1 MGISC
6 VQRNKVP
13 PALESVPEDWQPFQ
27 QLSFHSFAFFGV
39 QIPTPDLR
47 GGHDLALFM
56 GCVSSSER
64 VNNEEKT
71 ECGEQE
77 NHKNKACID
86 DGHVNKEGELIAQ
99 VSVDCEPAVKM
110 KIPCRK
116 NRWGLATMRL
126 LTGSKRSARNLS
138 SLNEFDHNDTW
149 LLAGDLVDQLGCCSP
164 GTTESP
170 DITSVHS
177 SFRFSFGSQLDLE
190 AACNNNNNNNP
201 VGCRPTVLLV
211 NLEKGL
217 ETPDCID
224 DIMASTNK
232 SDVQW
237 ARIQSLERHIL
248 PAVDGLTRFDYE
260 EIRLATSDFS
270 QDKVLGRGAH
280 SCVYRGRMRFGKPI
294 AVKRLDC
301 DDKESDKAFCRELHI
316 ASSLKNRHVVPLLGY
331 CIDRLGLFLVYKF
344 ISGGSLEY
352 HLHEKRTKGKGSLS
366 WSARFRV
373 AVGIAKSVDYLHHGT
388 QKCVLH
394 RDIKP
399 SNILLSSRKTA
410 KLCDFGLAT
419 WTLGAS
425 VPFLCKSVK
434 GTFGYLAPEYF
445 QHGKVSEKTDIYAFG
460 VVLLELLTG
469 RKAIDTE
476 RPGVENLVLWA
487 RPLLYRGMAEELV
500 DPQLRSSC
508 NAKQVTRM
516 MRAAAVCLHPMES
529 WRPCMS
535 HILKILR
542 GEEDTRL
549 IQHARLTLLDDMNGE
564 SEKNMKALQGHLAL
578 AMVGMD
584 LDLDFANNNNDEDN
598 NNSSH

>member
-1 MGISC
+1 MSQKTGS
-6 VQRNKVP
+6 
-13 PALESVPEDWQPFQ
+13 LFQ
-27 QLSFHSFAFFGV
+27 QLSFSLFCFCLGANSNSRS
-39 QIPTPDLR
+39 D
-47 GGHDLALFM
+47 GGYDITLFM
-56 GCVSSSER
+56 GCVSS
-64 VNNEEKT
+64 VNNEEKS
-71 ECGEQE
+71 ECGVQE
-77 NHKNKACID
+77 NHKSKGCID
-86 DGHVNKEGELIAQ
+86 DGPINKNGELIAQ
-99 VSVDCEPAVKM
+99 VSVDCETAMKM
-110 KIPCRK
+110 KILCGK
-116 NRWGLATMRL
+116 NRWGLATMGL
-126 LTGSKRSARNLS
+126 LTGSKKSATNLNS
-138 SLNEFDHNDTW
+138 VNEFENNDTW
-149 LLAGDLVDQLGCCSP
+149 LLAGNIVDRLGCSP
-164 GTTESP
+164 GATENL
-170 DITSVHS
+170 DITSVNS

-190 AACNNNNNNNP
+190 SACNISNNNNP
-201 VGCRPTVLLV
+201 VGSRPTVLLV

-224 DIMASTNK
+224 DIMASTHK

-237 ARIQSLERHIL
+237 ARIQSLERNIL
-248 PAVDGLTRFDYE
+248 PAVEGLTRFDYE

-280 SCVYRGRMRFGKPI
+280 SCVYRGRLWFGRLI

-316 ASSLKNRHVVPLLGY
+316 AGSLKNRHVVPLLGY

-352 HLHEKRTKGKGSLS
+352 HLHEKRMKGKGSLS
-366 WSARFRV
+366 WNARFRV

-388 QKCVLH
+388 HKCVLH

-419 WTLGAS
+419 WTMGAS

-445 QHGKVSEKTDIYAFG
+445 QHGKVSEKTDVYAFG

-476 RPGVENLVLWA
+476 RPEVENLVLWA
-487 RPLLYRGMAEELV
+487 RPLLYRGLAEELV
-500 DPQLRSSC
+500 DPELKSSC
-508 NAKQVTRM
+508 KARQVDRM
-516 MRAAAVCLHPMES
+516 MRAATLCLHPMES

-542 GEEDTRL
+542 GDEDTRL
-549 IQHARLTLLDDMNGE
+549 IQHARLTLLDDVNGE
-564 SEKNMKALQGHLAL
+564 SEKNTKALQGHLAL

-584 LDLDFANNNNDEDN
+584 LDVDFVNKNNEEDN

>member
-1 MGISC
+1 MAISC
-6 VQRNKVP
+6 IQRNRVP
-13 PALESVPEDWQPFQ
+13 PTLESVPEDWQLFSNF
-27 QLSFHSFAFFGV
+27 LFRSFAFLGV
-39 QIPTPDLR
+39 QIPTPDLT
-47 GGHDLALFM
+47 GGHDLTLFM
-56 GCVSSSER
+56 GCVSSSQG
-64 VNNEEKT
+64 VNSEEKT
-71 ECGEQE
+71 ECGKQK
-77 NHKNKACID
+77 NHKNKACIHN
-86 DGHVNKEGELIAQ
+86 GPVNSEAEMIAQ
-99 VSVDCEPAVKM
+99 VSVDCETAMKM
-110 KIPCRK
+110 KILCRK
-116 NRWGLATMRL
+116 NRWGLATMGL
-126 LTGSKRSARNLS
+126 LSRSKRSARNLN
-138 SLNEFDHNDTW
+138 SLNEFDPNDTW

-164 GTTESP
+164 GATENL
-170 DITSVHS
+170 DITSVNS

-190 AACNNNNNNNP
+190 AACNNNSNNNP
-201 VGCRPTVLLV
+201 VGSRPTVLLV
-211 NLEKGL
+211 NLEKGMDN
-217 ETPDCID
+217 PDCKDGIV
-224 DIMASTNK
+224 ASTNK

-248 PAVDGLTRFDYE
+248 PAVEGLTRFDYE

-280 SCVYRGRMRFGKPI
+280 SCVYRGRLRFGKLI

-316 ASSLKNRHVVPLLGY
+316 AGSLKNRHVVPLLGY
-331 CIDRLGLFLVYKF
+331 CMDRLGLFLVYKF

-352 HLHEKRTKGKGSLS
+352 HLHENKTKGKGSLS

-373 AVGIAKSVDYLHHGT
+373 AVGIAKAVDYLHHGT

-419 WTLGAS
+419 WTLGPS

-476 RPGVENLVLWA
+476 RPGIENLVLWA
-487 RPLLYRGMAEELV
+487 RPLLYRGNAEELV

-508 NAKQVTRM
+508 KGKQVTRM
-516 MRAAAVCLHPMES
+516 MGAAAVCLHPMES
-529 WRPCMS
+529 LRPCMS
-535 HILKILR
+535 HILKILN

-549 IQHARLTLLDDMNGE
+549 IQHARLTLLDDVNGE
-564 SEKNMKALQGHLAL
+564 SEKNMKARQGHLAL

-584 LDLDFANNNNDEDN
+584 LDLEFVDNNNDEDN
-598 NNSSH
+598 NNSCH